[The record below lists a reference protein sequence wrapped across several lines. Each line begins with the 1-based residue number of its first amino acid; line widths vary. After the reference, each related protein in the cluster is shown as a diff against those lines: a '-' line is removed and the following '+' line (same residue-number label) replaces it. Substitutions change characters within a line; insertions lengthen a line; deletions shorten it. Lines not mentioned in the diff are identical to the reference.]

1 MAAVAGGI
9 SGPVSGH
16 VKDPPGTAGMSGLS
30 QGIAGQHTCGMAL
43 WKRQRDRVP
52 PGLMAILAGHGRPV
66 SAVGFSPDGRLLAS
80 GGADRAVILWDV
92 TDPAHPARR
101 ACLAHPRPGRPLR
114 RFWLDPGVRTAGFS
128 PDGKLLAC
136 GTADWAVILWDV
148 TDPAHPARRAC
159 LAHPRPGKLAGAAA
173 TDNGV
178 SAAGFSPDGR
188 LLACTSGRTVVVW
201 DIADPAHPR
210 QRAALTHS
218 PRHVLNA
225 AGFSPDGKLLATAS
239 TARKD
244 TAILWDATDL
254 DHPARLAAITA
265 GRREWAAR
273 TTTSAPPTVKALGFS
288 PDSRLLVTGSGQT
301 ASSEYG
307 SSSSGAVVLW
317 DVTDPAHPC
326 RTAPALPRPRGAGEV
341 HAVTISPDGRLLA
354 TDEGT
359 AVTVWDITDPAY
371 PAKTSTLA
379 HRRLVRGIAFSP
391 DSRLLASCGTDIRL
405 WDMR

>member
-1 MAAVAGGI
+1 VN
-9 SGPVSGH
+9 
-16 VKDPPGTAGMSGLS
+16 
-30 QGIAGQHTCGMAL
+30 
-43 WKRQRDRVP
+43 
-52 PGLMAILAGHGRPV
+52 
-66 SAVGFSPDGRLLAS
+66 AVGFSPDGRLLAT
-80 GGADRAVILWDV
+80 GGTDRAVILWDV
-92 TDPAHPARR
+92 TDPAHPALR
-101 ACLAHPRPGRPLR
+101 ASLAHPRPGRPLR

-136 GTADWAVILWDV
+136 GTADWAVILWDM
-148 TDPAHPARRAC
+148 TDPAHPALRAS
-159 LAHPRPGKLAGAAA
+159 LAHPRPGLGATAGA
-173 TDNGV
+173 DNGV
-178 SAAGFSPDGR
+178 RAAGFSPDGR
-188 LLACTSGRTVVVW
+188 MLACTSGKTVVVW

-210 QRAALTHS
+210 QRAALTHR
-218 PRHVLNA
+218 PRRFPTDAANA
-225 AGFSPDGKLLATAS
+225 AGFSPDGKLLATAA
-239 TARKD
+239 TAGKD

-288 PDSRLLVTGSGQT
+288 PDSRLLATGSGQT

-326 RTAPALPRPRGAGEV
+326 RTAPTLPRSRGAGEV
-341 HAVTISPDGRLLA
+341 HAVTISPNGRLLA